1 MKSKILLV
9 MLVLI
14 SLLVAGCNE
23 EEKYNTAKNE
33 FLQQQEEW
41 SHIEYMKPKA
51 KGGTEIDEE
60 GVAKRET
67 QQAAL
72 DEKLNTLAN
81 LAKSKAELNNDYLKV
96 KQNWE
101 LAKQGWAQALD
112 TMRTIQKMHEETE
125 AAGRTTT
132 IDESDPFKR
141 NGLGM

>member
-1 MKSKILLV
+1 MKSKFLLV
-9 MLVLI
+9 LLVLI
-14 SLLVAGCNE
+14 SLFAAGCNE

-33 FLQQQEEW
+33 FLQQQEAW

-60 GVAKRET
+60 GVTKKET
-67 QQAAL
+67 QKAVL
-72 DEKLNTLAN
+72 DEKLDTLAN
-81 LAKSKAELNNDYLKV
+81 LAKSKTELNNDYLKV
-96 KQNWE
+96 KQDWE
-101 LAKQGWAQALD
+101 LAKQGWEQALS

-132 IDESDPFKR
+132 IEESDPFKR